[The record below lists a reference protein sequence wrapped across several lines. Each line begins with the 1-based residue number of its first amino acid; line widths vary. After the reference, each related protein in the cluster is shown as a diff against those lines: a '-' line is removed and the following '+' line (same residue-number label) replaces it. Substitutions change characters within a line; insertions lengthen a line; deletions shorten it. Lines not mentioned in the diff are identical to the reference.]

1 MDKKVWLNSYPAGI
15 PADINPNDYPSLVAI
30 FDECCQQYADNVA
43 FISFGKKITYA
54 ELDRYSRDFAAWLQ
68 GQGIKPGAR
77 VGLMMPNI
85 LQYPICLFG
94 ALRAGCV
101 VVNFNPMYT
110 VHEVEHQLND
120 SGAEVMVVVENFA
133 ATLAGALP
141 NTPSLKKVIVASV
154 GGMLG
159 VKGKIINFVLKH
171 VKKMIPQWHIPNHIR
186 MHSVFETGAQLPFT
200 PVQLGHDDLAFLQ
213 YTGGTTGVSKGAML
227 THKNIVSN
235 VLQANAWV
243 HPYLSQGQN
252 ELVVTALP
260 LYHIF
265 ALTANCLLFMRL
277 GSANLLI
284 VNPRDIPGFIKEI
297 SRYKFTVFT
306 GVNTLFNALLNHPAF
321 AKLDFSGLRI
331 TLGGGMAVQKP
342 TADKWREIT
351 GCTLSQAYGL
361 TETSPA
367 VTVNLLDLPNFNGA
381 IGLPISSTEVKV
393 VNDEGQEVPT
403 GEVGE
408 ILVRGP
414 QVMLGYWERQEET
427 DKVMTEDGFLKTGDM
442 GYIDDKGFVFL
453 VDRKKN
459 LIIVSGFNVYPNE
472 VEEVAVSHPAVLE
485 AAAVGEDNGPAG
497 ELVKL
502 FVVRKDASLT
512 EKELIAHCR
521 KDLTNYKVP
530 KKVVFVQEL
539 PKNNVGKILHREL
552 RGK

>member
-1 MDKKVWLNSYPAGI
+1 MDKKVWLNSYPVGI